1 MTSDSS
7 DKVKREIEELL
18 DNLDTF
24 VPEQRLA
31 SKIRDRQR
39 RSEGPGVG
47 ERIGAQVRRVTLGH
61 VMLAGLALL
70 LLSWFPVPY
79 EGWLTLAGIALAG
92 TAFVLSVAR
101 RGGGRTPVVR
111 RGGPEK
117 RWRGQPIDYN
127 EPSVADRVR
136 SWWRGRRRR

>member
-7 DKVKREIEELL
+7 DKVKRQIEELL

-47 ERIGAQVRRVTLGH
+47 ERIGVLARRVTLGH

-79 EGWLTLAGIALAG
+79 EGWLMLAGIALAG
-92 TAFVLSVAR
+92 TAFALSVAR
-101 RGGGRTPVVR
+101 RGGSGKPII
-111 RGGPEK
+111 RGGGGEK
-117 RWRGQPIDYN
+117 RWRGQVLDYS
-127 EPSVADRVR
+127 EPSVVDRVR
-136 SWWRGRRRR
+136 SWLRNRRRR